1 MFTRR
6 NMNIQERIEALKIVP
21 VVKLDHAEDA
31 KPLAEALVAG
41 GLPIAEVTFRTE
53 AAYEAIRIMA
63 KIPEM
68 LVGAG
73 TIINVE
79 QAKLAVKAGAKFLV
93 SPGFS
98 AEVVAYAK
106 ENNIPVFPGVCTPTE
121 VMAALAMGLTVLK
134 FFPAENYGGINTI
147 KALTGPFPNIRIMP
161 TGGINEKN
169 IKEYLA
175 NPKIIACGGS
185 WMVKDALINEKKF
198 DEIEKLTASAV
209 ALVQG

>member
-1 MFTRR
+1 
-6 NMNIQERIEALKIVP
+6 MNIQKRIEELKIVP
-21 VVKLDHAEDA
+21 VVKLDQAEDA
-31 KPLAEALVAG
+31 KPLAEALIAG

-53 AAYEAIRIMA
+53 AAYESIKIMSE
-63 KIPEM
+63 IPQM

-73 TIINVE
+73 TVINVE
-79 QAKLAVKAGAKFLV
+79 QAKLAVEAGAKFLV

-134 FFPAENYGGINTI
+134 FFPAENYGGLNTI

-185 WMVKDALINEKKF
+185 WMVKDTLIKEKKF